1 MTKTK
6 LDIIITANSPG
17 EVSTW
22 LTPATK
28 ALKERLP
35 ESEFTVFIPPCPFA
49 SGREEAIVA
58 ALPGVQRT
66 FNRRQLL
73 SFILTGKG
81 LPGFNPGPRGVVLFL
96 GGDLA
101 YAALLARR
109 LGYPAFAYTEGRVQ
123 WLNQFAGF
131 LLPNDDARTKA
142 IKSGAPGDKLY
153 VVGDLMLD
161 AIEMQWSKADFY
173 EILRLD
179 ENRPIIALFP
189 GSRPHEFKHVLP
201 MFLRS
206 AEIIS
211 RDLRAVQFVVGVS
224 PFITERLLEET
235 LANPGGAL
243 EGTGGELV
251 DAAPSGALR
260 DVDHG
265 MATSRTA
272 SRPSHLGHVWQI
284 RTLAGLE
291 LPAVQ
296 GWQYDLMGIGSLA
309 ITLPGSNTA
318 EMAALGLP
326 MLVATPLNKPESIPL
341 QGIPGLVGGVPLV
354 GRLMKRRAV
363 LATAKRVK
371 YTSLPNRRAQ
381 SEIVPELKGEL
392 RPEDVA
398 IAVGNLMRNPD
409 KLRTMSTQL
418 KGVMGEP
425 GAARIMAETIAA
437 AIEQ

>member
-1 MTKTK
+1 MTKRK

-22 LTPATK
+22 LTPAIR
-28 ALKERLP
+28 ALRERLP
-35 ESEFTVFIPPCPFA
+35 DSEFTVFIPPCPFA
-49 SGREEAIVA
+49 SGREEAIAA
-58 ALPGVQRT
+58 ALPGVKRT

-81 LPGFNPGPRGVVLFL
+81 LPGFDPGPRGIVLFL

-109 LGYPAFAYTEGRVQ
+109 LGDPAFAYTEGRVQ
-123 WLNQFAGF
+123 WLHQFTGF
-131 LLPNDDARTKA
+131 LLPHDQARTKA

-161 AIEMQWSKADFY
+161 AIEMQWPKSDFY

-179 ENRPIIALFP
+179 ENRPVIALLP
-189 GSRPHEFKHVLP
+189 GSRPQEFKHVLP
-201 MFLRS
+201 MLLRS

-224 PFITERLLEET
+224 PFITEGLLKET
-235 LANPGGAL
+235 LSNPGDAL
-243 EGTGGELV
+243 EGTGGELMEV
-251 DAAPSGALR
+251 APSGALA
-260 DVDHG
+260 DLDHG
-265 MATSRTA
+265 MAASRTA
-272 SRPSHLGHVWQI
+272 SKPSHLGHVWYI

-296 GWQYDLMGIGSLA
+296 GWQYDVMGIASLA
-309 ITLPGSNTA
+309 ITIPGSNTA
-318 EMAALGLP
+318 EMAGLGLP
-326 MLVATPLNKPESIPL
+326 MLVVTPLNKPEAIPL
-341 QGIPGLVGGVPLV
+341 EGIPGLVGGVPLV
-354 GRLMKRRAV
+354 GTLIKRRAV

-392 RPEDVA
+392 HPEDVA

-409 KLRTMSTQL
+409 KLRTMSKQL
-418 KGVMGEP
+418 KEVMGKP

-437 AIEQ
+437 VIEQ